1 MADLIQAAQQAEN
14 LLAMF
19 QGVQAVADALK
30 QVGSIEQAIAESTTR
45 LGVVRGQVDQ
55 AQAELDAKK
64 AEVANV
70 ANTAQSTIDDA
81 KQQSAVIVLAANNK
95 AQEILQAA
103 ADQAASQRSIID
115 AERAQ
120 HDADLLSARDTLA
133 QVQALRDAEQAELD
147 RVKGLVAQIKG
158 AA

>member
-1 MADLIQAAQQAEN
+1 VADLIQAAQQAEN